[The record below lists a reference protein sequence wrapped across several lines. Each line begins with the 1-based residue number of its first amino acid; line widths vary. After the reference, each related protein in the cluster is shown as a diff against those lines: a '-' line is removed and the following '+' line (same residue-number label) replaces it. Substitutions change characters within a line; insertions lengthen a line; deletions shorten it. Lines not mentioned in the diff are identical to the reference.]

1 MPIVFVDRQLND
13 NSRVVDPLLAEAAPS
28 SCRSTVKGGSSP
40 WHFFILFLIMAN
52 MMKNVVNAFN
62 QSSSDDEQ

>member
-13 NSRVVDPLLAEAAPS
+13 NSCVVDPLLAEAAPS
-28 SCRSTVKGGSSP
+28 SCRSTVKSGLSP
-40 WHFFILFLIMAN
+40 RHFLILFLIMAN
-52 MMKNVVNAFN
+52 MMKNVVDAFN